1 VTRWLRRFL
10 VRGVGWRK
18 FLHWAVLN
26 IPTWLEPLVIG
37 WWSLFF
43 LLWGP
48 GRRGVMRNL
57 SAVLPG
63 STAFGNFF
71 RTYRVFWNYAWSITD
86 NARFRLLRTIPRW
99 EFEGRANFEAL
110 QAHDGGAI
118 LLTAHMGSYD
128 LGAALFAELTT
139 RRIVMVRAPET
150 DPDTREYEERVHEE
164 KGVSG
169 LRVGFNTTA
178 NTTGSDLAFDLLSAV
193 QSGEIVAIQGDRV
206 TPGVTSVE
214 TMLFGKRTLIPAG
227 PFALSMASRAPIFP
241 LFVMRRGRRRYCLL
255 TCEPIVVTRTSRDRD
270 HDIRRG
276 VDEWVL
282 ALEAAIRTGWQQWFA
297 FEPYSE
303 ELAA

>member
-1 VTRWLRRFL
+1 MTRFFRRFL
-10 VRGVGWRK
+10 VRGVFWRV

-26 IPTWLEPLVIG
+26 IPLWLEPLVIG
-37 WWSLFF
+37 WWAMFF

-57 SAVLPG
+57 SAILPG
-63 STAFGNFF
+63 STAVANFF
-71 RTYRVFWNYAWSITD
+71 RSYRVFWNYAWTIAD
-86 NARFRLLRTIPRW
+86 NARFRLMRTIPRW
-99 EFEGRANFEAL
+99 EFERRENFDAL
-110 QAHDGGAI
+110 QSHGGGAI

-139 RRIVMVRAPET
+139 RRIVMVRAPEV
-150 DPDTREYEERVHEE
+150 DPETRRYEERVHEE
-164 KGVSG
+164 KGATG

-178 NTTGSDLAFDLLSAV
+178 SDLAFDLLAAV

-206 TPGVTSVE
+206 TPGVASVE
-214 TMLFGKRTLIPAG
+214 TTLFGKRTNIPAG
-227 PFALSMASRAPIFP
+227 PFALAMASRAPIFP

-255 TCEPIVVTRTSRDRD
+255 TCEPITVTRTSRDRE

-282 ALEAAIRTGWQQWFA
+282 ALESAIRKGWQQWFA

>member
-1 VTRWLRRFL
+1 VTRFLRGFL
-10 VRGVGWRK
+10 VRGVFWRR

-26 IPTWLEPLVIG
+26 IPNWLEPLVMG
-37 WWSLFF
+37 WWSMFF

-57 SAVLPG
+57 SAILPG
-63 STAFGNFF
+63 STPVANFF
-71 RTYRVFWNYAWSITD
+71 RTYRVFWNYAWTITD

-99 EFEGRANFEAL
+99 EFEQPENFEKL

-118 LLTAHMGSYD
+118 VLTAHMGSYD

-139 RRIVMVRAPET
+139 RRIVMVRAPEI
-150 DPDTREYEERVHEE
+150 DPETRQFEERVHEE
-164 KGVSG
+164 KGASG

-178 NTTGSDLAFDLLSAV
+178 SDLAFDLLAAV

-206 TPGVTSVE
+206 TPGVATVE
-214 TMLFGKRTLIPAG
+214 TTLFGKRTKLPAG

-241 LFVMRRGRRRYCLL
+241 MFVMRRGRRRYCLL

-282 ALEAAIRTGWQQWFA
+282 ALESTIHRSWHQWFA
-297 FEPYSE
+297 FEPFSE